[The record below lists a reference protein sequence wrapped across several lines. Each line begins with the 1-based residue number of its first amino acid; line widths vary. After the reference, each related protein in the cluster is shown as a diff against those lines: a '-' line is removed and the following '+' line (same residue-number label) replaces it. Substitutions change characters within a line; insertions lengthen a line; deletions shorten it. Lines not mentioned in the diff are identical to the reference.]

1 MPKLTDRRVD
11 QAKLPALGQAFVW
24 CSHDRGFGVRLN
36 ASGTRTFV
44 VQGRAD
50 GRERRLSI
58 GHRDALTVG
67 QARVR
72 AREILLSMRMGVDPV
87 AETLRREHLAVTL
100 RQAMAD
106 YCENKRTKNGALKV
120 RTKLDIAARS
130 RRSFA
135 DWLDQPITSI
145 TRDACA
151 HRFTALSR
159 RGPTTANQAFRYL
172 RSILNYARNRHW
184 VDDEPLLRHNPVDV
198 LKYSWHPAKARS
210 ERIPCNRI
218 GAVWRMLAAQ
228 ARDGSVARGER
239 TAAAFVQFLILTGAR
254 LREACELTWD
264 RLKLDEPLPSWVIR
278 PDQSKTGAGRVLPLS
293 AQAAAILRSQPHVA
307 DNAFVFTSRDGKSHV
322 VQPGATWRAVSREAG
337 VRVAAH
343 SMRRT
348 FTNTCL
354 KLGIEMWKT
363 EMLTSHAPTTTT
375 LRHYTDTADL
385 CESCADDVQLLADW
399 VEAQALDAALATG
412 PLLTKVLTAD
422 EPRVSRRTDA
432 SASA

>member
-1 MPKLTDRRVD
+1 MPRLTDVRVD
-11 QAKLPALGQAFVW
+11 QAKLPASGQAFVW

-44 VQGRAD
+44 VQGRVE

-58 GHRDALTVG
+58 GHRNALTVG
-67 QARVR
+67 QARDR
-72 AREILLSMRMGVDPV
+72 ARELLLSMRMGVDPV

-106 YCENKRTKNGALKV
+106 YCENKQTKNGALRV
-120 RTKLDIAARS
+120 RTKSDIAAHS

-151 HRFTALSR
+151 SRFTKLSM

-172 RSILNYARNRHW
+172 RSVLNYARNRHW

-198 LKYSWHPAKARS
+198 LKYSWHPTRARS
-210 ERIPCNRI
+210 ERIPSDKI
-218 GAVWRMLAAQ
+218 GAVWHLLAQQ
-228 ARDGSVARGER
+228 AREGCTGRGER
-239 TAAAFVQFLILTGAR
+239 SAAAFIQFLILTGAR

-264 RLKLDEPLPSWVIR
+264 RLNLDALLPSWVIR
-278 PDQSKTGAGRVLPLS
+278 PQQSKTGAGRVLPLS
-293 AQAAAILRSQPHVA
+293 AQAVAILRSRPHVA
-307 DNAFVFTSRDGKSHV
+307 DNPYVFASRDGKSHV
-322 VQPGATWRAVSREAG
+322 VQPRATWRAVSCQAG
-337 VRVAAH
+337 VRVTAH

-363 EMLTSHAPTTTT
+363 EMLTSHVPTTTT

-385 CESCADDVQLLADW
+385 RESCADDVQKLADW
-399 VEAQALDAALATG
+399 IEAQARDAALARG
-412 PLLTKVLTAD
+412 PVLTKVLTAD
-422 EPRVSRRTDA
+422 RLRARR
-432 SASA
+432 